1 MILQDYQHLFRDE
14 EPWRL
19 RAERLGEKVTD
30 LTSFLVHRAGIAPG
44 ALAGG
49 AGKTI
54 TYHDSCQGLNALGLR
69 DEPRALLTGMLGV
82 EVAELAENT
91 LCCGFGGSFGFDYPE
106 VSERL
111 MNQKLDNAQA
121 TGAPAL
127 VSDNQGCLMHLR
139 GGCDAGKRSLEVRH
153 IAEVVADRMRE
164 LGGPTT

>member
-19 RAERLGEKVTD
+19 RADRLGEKVAD
-30 LTSFLVHRAGIAPG
+30 LTSFLVHRAGIAEG

-49 AGKTI
+49 AGHII

-82 EVAELAENT
+82 RIDELAENT

-111 MNQKLDNAQA
+111 MNQKLDNAEA
-121 TGAPAL
+121 TGAPTL

-139 GGCDAGKRSLEVRH
+139 GGCDAGKRPLDVRH
-153 IAEVVADRMRE
+153 VAELVADRMRE